1 MSLKSRIAFA
11 LENPRTAIST
21 ILRRA
26 VVPVRHISATV
37 FAWLLRRRGLDDAVW
52 QALMADRGW
61 TPYRNLA
68 VASETLRRIRVIPD
82 PHGENRYLP
91 HRWRMIFNEIRD
103 LTSKDID
110 WRAGP
115 VFLSFGAGDRNP
127 AGLPLLAILAGA
139 AKGLVIE
146 PGRLRTEVA
155 TATLQETLWDVVRD
169 PGAYGLSAADLGR
182 LREALDADALWRGDA
197 LRDVLA
203 KGRIEFIAMP
213 GESAPLEDASI
224 DLVYSRSVL
233 EHVLEM
239 EAAMAKLVR
248 ALRPGGVMFHD
259 VALDAHDAN
268 DPISFYYA
276 PRGQGVDAYSGLNFW
291 RLSDYVALFESLGCS
306 VEIAWTETIASS
318 RIDRARLVP
327 RFANRTDDDLR
338 TTRAKL
344 LVRKPRE

>member
-1 MSLKSRIAFA
+1 MNLKSRIEYAFK
-11 LENPRTAIST
+11 NPGNAAAA

-26 VVPVRHISATV
+26 IGPLRDISTEI

-52 QALMADRGW
+52 RALRADRRW

-68 VASETLRRIRVIPD
+68 VASETMRRIRMISD
-82 PHGENRYLP
+82 PLGENRYLR

-103 LTSKDID
+103 LTSKDVD
-110 WRAGP
+110 WRVGP

-127 AGLPLLAILAGA
+127 IGLPLLAVLAGA

-146 PGRLRTEVA
+146 PGQLRTEVA

-169 PGAYGLSAADLGR
+169 PGAYGLYAADLGR
-182 LREALDADALWRGDA
+182 LREALDADALWRGEA

-203 KGRIEFIAMP
+203 KGRIELMTTP
-213 GESAPLEDASI
+213 GESAALADESI

-233 EHVLEM
+233 EHVLQI
-239 EAAMAKLVR
+239 EAAMARLVR
-248 ALRPGGVMFHD
+248 ALRPGGIMFHD
-259 VALDAHDAN
+259 ISLDAHDAS

-276 PRGQGVDAYSGLNFW
+276 PRGQGADAYSGLNFW
-291 RLSDYVALFESLGCS
+291 RLGDYVALFESLGCS
-306 VEIAWTETIASS
+306 VEIVWTETIAPSL
-318 RIDRARLVP
+318 IDRARLVP